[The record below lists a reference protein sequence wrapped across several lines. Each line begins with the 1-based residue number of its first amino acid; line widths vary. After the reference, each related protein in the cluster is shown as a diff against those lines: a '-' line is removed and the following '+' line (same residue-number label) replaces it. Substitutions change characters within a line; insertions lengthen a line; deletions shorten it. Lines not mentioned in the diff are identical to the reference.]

1 MTPRPEPAPSGAP
14 LEILW
19 QPGVVIFV
27 VLAGEMLAAILA
39 LAPGISGSRWMY
51 FGLSSLLIQWISVIT
66 LCVLRVARVPL
77 GRLRPLTITYLTVST
92 LLLATAL
99 VCTGAWLLL
108 RGQRHLPQPDWLVLW
123 LQFSGIA
130 LVVGLVGAVIFQNHW
145 NARQLAVRAKQ
156 AEIDALIARVQ
167 PHFLFNALNAA
178 ATLVHREPD
187 RVEQILLDLSDL
199 FRAALAGPA
208 EVPIED
214 EIVLARRYIDIES
227 IRFGARM
234 QVEWDLPT
242 PLPALRLPR
251 LSLQPLV
258 ENAVHHGI
266 GHSTAP
272 GRIGISLRPE
282 GPHWQLVVENS
293 LPAEGE
299 ALARHNGHSVGLSGL
314 RARLAGSEHASLST
328 TPGPDRFQA
337 VLTLRP

>member
-1 MTPRPEPAPSGAP
+1 MSPRPEPTPPGAP

-19 QPGVVIFV
+19 QPVVV
-27 VLAGEMLAAILA
+27 VSAVLAGEMLAAILA

-51 FGLSSLLIQWISVIT
+51 FGLSSLLIQWISILT
-66 LCVLRVARVPL
+66 LCVLRMARVPL
-77 GRLRPLTITYLTVST
+77 ARLRPLAIAWVTATT
-92 LLLATAL
+92 LLLATAA
-99 VCTGAWLLL
+99 VCAAAWLLL
-108 RGQRHLPQPDWLVLW
+108 RGFPRLSQPDWRVLW

-156 AEIDALIARVQ
+156 AEFDALVARVQ

-178 ATLVHREPD
+178 ATLVHREPQ

-208 EVPIED
+208 EVPIDD
-214 EIVLARRYIDIES
+214 EILLARRYIDIES
-227 IRFGARM
+227 IRFGHRM
-234 QVEWDLPT
+234 QVEWELPT
-242 PLPALRLPR
+242 PLPPLRLPR

-258 ENAVHHGI
+258 ENAVHHGV
-266 GHSTAP
+266 GSSAAS
-272 GRIGISLRPE
+272 GRIGISLRPH
-282 GPHWQLVVENS
+282 GDHWLLAVENS

-299 ALARHNGHSVGLSGL
+299 AQARHNGHHVGLSGL

-328 TPGPDRFQA
+328 TASANRFQA

>member
-1 MTPRPEPAPSGAP
+1 MTPRPEPTLPGAP

-39 LAPGISGSRWMY
+39 LAPGISSSRWMY

-66 LCVLRVARVPL
+66 LCVLRIARTPL
-77 GRLRPLTITYLTVST
+77 ARLRPLAIVWATVST
-92 LLLATAL
+92 LLLATAA
-99 VCTGAWLLL
+99 VCAAAWLLL
-108 RGQRHLPQPDWLVLW
+108 RNFPRLSQPDWWVLW

-156 AEIDALIARVQ
+156 AEFDALVARVQ
-167 PHFLFNALNAA
+167 PHFLFNALNTAA
-178 ATLVHREPD
+178 ALVHREPQQ
-187 RVEQILLDLSDL
+187 VEQILLDLSDL

-214 EIVLARRYIDIES
+214 EILLARRYIDIES

-234 QVEWDLPT
+234 QVDWDLPS
-242 PLPALRLPR
+242 PLPPLRLPR

-266 GHSTAP
+266 SSSAAAGH
-272 GRIGISLRPE
+272 IGISLRPQ
-282 GPHWQLVVENS
+282 GDHWLLAVENS

-299 ALARHNGHSVGLSGL
+299 ALPRHNGHHLGLSGL

-328 TPGPDRFQA
+328 TPAADRFQA
-337 VLTLRP
+337 VLMLR